1 MISRKEFNEAV
12 SYTIDFMKQNGIAIT
27 KEEEKK
33 IEVADFG
40 LSRLKKEGLQI
51 LTYVNTK
58 RCCAKELVMYPNQ
71 TCPEHRHPMVD
82 GQPGK
87 EETFRCRVGTVY
99 LYVKGTKSED
109 IRATVPGSSY
119 TVFHQIT
126 LHEGEQF
133 TLPPDTL
140 HWFQSGD
147 QGAIVSEFSTSSY
160 DEYDIFTDQSVK
172 RSTEI
177 GD

>member
-1 MISRKEFNEAV
+1 MISRREYDEAV
-12 SYTIDFMKQNGIAIT
+12 SYTIDFMKKMGIAIT
-27 KEEEKK
+27 KEEEKR

-58 RCCAKELVMYPNQ
+58 RCCAKELIMYPNQ

-82 GQPGK
+82 GKPGK

-99 LYVKGTKSED
+99 LYVQGEKSD
-109 IRATVPGSSY
+109 RIMASVPGSSY

-126 LHEGEQF
+126 LNEGEQF

-160 DEYDIFTDQSVK
+160 DEYDIFTDKAVK